1 MQNAHEYKAD
11 NADDQRIQRFADDIL
26 TEDVVAFFN
35 CENDLIGGLLV
46 KLCID
51 NAFHTVDDPMLAGHQ
66 ITRNNK
72 G

>member
-11 NADDQRIQRFADDIL
+11 NADDRRIQRFADDIL

-46 KLCID
+46 K
-51 NAFHTVDDPMLAGHQ
+51 
-66 ITRNNK
+66 
-72 G
+72 

>member
-1 MQNAHEYKAD
+1 MPTMILISNAHEYKAD

-46 KLCID
+46 K
-51 NAFHTVDDPMLAGHQ
+51 
-66 ITRNNK
+66 
-72 G
+72 